1 MKIAILGS
9 CLSLNSVK
17 ALSARDGGETQFSV
31 YPHLKFSYLRDVL
44 VGDQKGLGTR
54 EIKKT
59 QALLEPFFPQGNSL
73 AFMLKQHTPDKFK
86 QMRKTI
92 MDSDVIL
99 LDTHYEARQSVSLEL
114 SRTKPPVALSV
125 SNVTSKESPLV
136 NGPPPNG
143 AESAQYAYEIVLQL
157 RKINP
162 QAKVVLLNYPV
173 TAYRKEDSIFHE
185 SQFGAYDMRRVDI
198 LTEFNQA
205 FEALLADA
213 PSDLAANMTFV
224 SVLEVGTANLAKK
237 GKPYFQPNIY
247 DHYADIIEQVGQS
260 GSGMDK
266 AKIVT
271 ALSDDVPLAPGR
283 VPVAATLPDAPII
296 PEQSKVVA
304 MTTAPSDEN
313 PYKGLPDRNYWRP
326 AVADRFPMAID
337 QLYDRKYEITPE
349 DKVATC
355 GSCFAQHIG
364 RYMAESSFNYID
376 VEPLSPSDDIKD
388 PTSLGYGLYS
398 ARYGNVYTS
407 RQLLQLFQRAFG
419 AVEFDEA
426 WQTKDGRYVDPFR
439 PNLCG
444 DGWDTAEEMRAEQA
458 KHLAA
463 VRGMFQNLDVF
474 VFTMGLTEFWANRT
488 TGAAYPICPGV
499 TAGNFSR
506 QEHEFINLS
515 VFDVVRDME
524 RFIEGLQLVNPKA
537 KVLFTVSPVPLV
549 ATAEDKH
556 VIVSTTA
563 SKSILRAAAEH
574 LSRSHATVDYFPS
587 YEVITAPAFGGMFF
601 EANKRGVRPEGVKF
615 VMSHF
620 FAAHQPPQA
629 RASETLADPEGFCD
643 EEFLDAGA

>member
-1 MKIAILGS
+1 M
-9 CLSLNSVK
+9 
-17 ALSARDGGETQFSV
+17 
-31 YPHLKFSYLRDVL
+31 KFSYLNAVL
-44 VGDQKGLGTR
+44 SGSEKGLSGR

-59 QALLEPFFPQGNSL
+59 TDMLEPFFQPVTSL

-86 QMRKTI
+86 HMRKTV
-92 MDSDVIL
+92 MDSDAVI
-99 LDTHYEARQSVSLEL
+99 LDTHYEARQSVTLPLHRS
-114 SRTKPPVALSV
+114 KAPVALSL

-136 NGPPPNG
+136 AGSPPNG
-143 AESAQYAYEIVLQL
+143 TESAKHAFEIIQHLG
-157 RKINP
+157 RINP
-162 QAKVVLLNYPV
+162 QAKIILLNYPV
-173 TAYRKEDSIFHE
+173 TAYRQRDSIFHP
-185 SQFGAYDMRRVDI
+185 SQFGAYDERRIDI

-213 PSDLAANMTFV
+213 PDDIAARTTFV
-224 SVLEVGTANLAKK
+224 NVLEVGTANLAKK

-247 DHYADIIEQVGQS
+247 DNYADIIERVCQS
-260 GSGMDK
+260 GGDQDEAEVVS
-266 AKIVT
+266 
-271 ALSDDVPLAPGR
+271 ALSATVPAPAEPTPEPAAAP
-283 VPVAATLPDAPII
+283 VMPVAAEASVS
-296 PEQSKVVA
+296 EQSKVIP
-304 MTTAPSDEN
+304 MTTAPATQN

-337 QLYDRKYEITPE
+337 QLYDRKYEIAQD

-364 RYMAESSFNYID
+364 RYMAESSFNFID
-376 VEPLSPSDDIKD
+376 VEPLLPTDNIAD

-419 AVEFDEA
+419 ATDFDEA

-444 DGWDTAEEMRAEQA
+444 GGWDTAEEMRAEQA

-463 VRGMFQNLDVF
+463 VRRMFEELDVF

-499 TAGNFSR
+499 TAGDFSPH
-506 QEHEFINLS
+506 EHEFINLS
-515 VFDVVRDME
+515 VFDVVKDME
-524 RFIEGLQLVNPKA
+524 RFIEGLQLVNPTA
-537 KVLFTVSPVPLV
+537 KVFLTVSPVPLV
-549 ATAEDKH
+549 ATAEDSH

-563 SKSILRAAAEH
+563 SKSILRASAEH
-574 LSRSHATVDYFPS
+574 LKRSHANVDYFPS

-620 FAAHQPPQA
+620 FAAHQPPVV
-629 RASETLADPEGFCD
+629 RSSEVMADPEGFCD